1 MKWYVEKCHFET
13 LPKGIALP
21 KKEVLEDSML
31 AVEVTDV
38 YLVPGEVPQVPSGAC
53 GGEELGGRIQL

>member
-1 MKWYVEKCHFET
+1 MLLET

-21 KKEVLEDSML
+21 KKGVGRFNVSGGSYLS
-31 AVEVTDV
+31 V

-53 GGEELGGRIQL
+53 GGEELGYRFQLLTPNWW